1 MALLSVSHD
10 APLHQTQSI
19 AVSQAQQHTLS
30 LAPAGL
36 TRGQH
41 AIAPVHSLSGV
52 VLKRRQQVFTFAVLC
67 HLQDCRFRTS
77 ATWLQVDFQKFIIEL
92 HTAFDEM
99 EFAML
104 DVDNTGWITGLDL
117 ARSLAAPASIKVVDR
132 LLDRVRFSLVC

>member
-1 MALLSVSHD
+1 M
-10 APLHQTQSI
+10 
-19 AVSQAQQHTLS
+19 
-30 LAPAGL
+30 
-36 TRGQH
+36 
-41 AIAPVHSLSGV
+41 
-52 VLKRRQQVFTFAVLC
+52 
-67 HLQDCRFRTS
+67 
-77 ATWLQVDFQKFIIEL
+77 DFQKFIIEL